1 MDVVL
6 EHRHLESFWL
16 PKLEVVDEGIAVE
29 PFTDRT

>member
-6 EHRHLESFWL
+6 EDRHKELFWL